1 MCGYDLLAGCVLH
14 PQVLPPRSYGID
26 VVGVDVG
33 GGGDSRG
40 RRRWR
45 SQVGHSSEVDSETLG
60 HAQYVARLARR
71 ATSRLVRAAWMSRLL
86 VNHSPFVP
94 AGLSHYPLA
103 WSSRRVRGGWPGCPS
118 ARSPGLARGWAAG
131 RRTGRGPRPS
141 SAGVSVRA
149 VTANPGPDVLGSPL
163 GCPTDHIGASSF

>member
-26 VVGVDVG
+26 VVGVHVG
-33 GGGDSRG
+33 GGADGRG
-40 RRRWR
+40 RRRWG

-86 VNHSPFVP
+86 ANHSPFVPAVP

-103 WSSRRVRGGWPGCPS
+103 WSSRRVRGRWPGCPS
-118 ARSPGLARGWAAG
+118 AR
-131 RRTGRGPRPS
+131 
-141 SAGVSVRA
+141 
-149 VTANPGPDVLGSPL
+149 GPDSP
-163 GCPTDHIGASSF
+163 PAITQ